1 MQKDNQNVSAE
12 QNSTTDIAQAV
23 ESEENSAPGRKPASA
38 KKSPTKKATA
48 TTKKT
53 TKKTSA
59 VAKKPIAE
67 EKEAANEA
75 DNEEVLAQLENAEP
89 PIPSP
94 EEITENP
101 KSEEEND
108 GDSESKFI
116 IPDTAVFTIPDNI
129 DEEISIIGDDE
140 TENDKG
146 LLNVE
151 HFSDYSPSPASF
163 SEPDSY
169 YEAEASFEEDIT
181 LLTEET
187 PEPYE
192 IIEKKDKYEDPDRE
206 KYNPKKP
213 RKVDARFDFIE
224 LFVFTL
230 LAVILLTTFVFRHA
244 VVEGPSMQNTLQ
256 DGEHLIISNL
266 FYTPEKGDIIVCQ
279 DRETGHYE
287 PVVKRVVATA
297 GDTIEVIDSIVYLNG
312 EKMDE
317 TNYVLIDG
325 KDNYANF
332 PEVTVPE
339 GMIFVMGDHRN
350 NSADSR
356 AFITTFVRE
365 DAVLGKVILRFYPF
379 DQFGRV
385 D

>member
-23 ESEENSAPGRKPASA
+23 ESEENSAFGRKPASA
-38 KKSPTKKATA
+38 KKSPAKKATA

>member
-67 EKEAANEA
+67 EKEAVNEA

-116 IPDTAVFTIPDNI
+116 IPDTAVFTIPDNV

>member
-1 MQKDNQNVSAE
+1 MQKDNENVSTE

-59 VAKKPIAE
+59 AAKKPIAE

-75 DNEEVLAQLENAEP
+75 DNEEALAQLENAEP

>member
-1 MQKDNQNVSAE
+1 MQKDNENVSAE
-12 QNSTTDIAQAV
+12 QNSATDIAQAV
-23 ESEENSAPGRKPASA
+23 ESEENSAFVRKPASA
-38 KKSPTKKATA
+38 KKSPAKKATA

-59 VAKKPIAE
+59 VEKKPIAE
-67 EKEAANEA
+67 EKEAVNEA

>member
-12 QNSTTDIAQAV
+12 QNSATDIAQAV
-23 ESEENSAPGRKPASA
+23 ESEENSAFVRKPASA
-38 KKSPTKKATA
+38 KKSPAKKATA

-59 VAKKPIAE
+59 VEKKPIAE
-67 EKEAANEA
+67 EKEAVNEA

>member
-12 QNSTTDIAQAV
+12 QNSATDIAQAV

-38 KKSPTKKATA
+38 KKSPAKKATA

-59 VAKKPIAE
+59 VEKKPIAE
-67 EKEAANEA
+67 EKEAVNEA

-108 GDSESKFI
+108 SAFESKFI